1 MSLDPVADF
10 ESLLKKNE
18 FLFMVCKSS
27 RPPSPISIAYG
38 SSCGYRG
45 SWCLETLVSAV
56 AEKGGAVVTVT
67 SETADMLPKT
77 RQAPPAWTV
86 GLDCNTSDPLT
97 LHVMPSRHPHGSR
110 TGRQLSSRK
119 PVRSVRTKNEI
130 HCPAIREHVVKG
142 QPVLRPILPV
152 DLQAL
157 DLESGVGIAAGRG
170 DVQELV

>member
-18 FLFMVCKSS
+18 FLLMVCKSS

-77 RQAPPAWTV
+77 RQASGYTGQTIV
-86 GLDCNTSDPLT
+86 DPHHLLADRFKERRMVDIAVT
-97 LHVMPSRHPHGSR
+97 AKSGYPNWSRSTCHPGPS
-110 TGRQLSSRK
+110 
-119 PVRSVRTKNEI
+119 
-130 HCPAIREHVVKG
+130 KG
-142 QPVLRPILPV
+142 
-152 DLQAL
+152 
-157 DLESGVGIAAGRG
+157 GRG
-170 DVQELV
+170 LGILGN

>member
-77 RQAPPAWTV
+77 RQAFGLHRSDNRRPASSPRRSLQ
-86 GLDCNTSDPLT
+86 GKKNGRYSRDCEIGVPKLVSLNL
-97 LHVMPSRHPHGSR
+97 PSWSFE
-110 TGRQLSSRK
+110 GRQRSWNTGQLSPGS
-119 PVRSVRTKNEI
+119 
-130 HCPAIREHVVKG
+130 
-142 QPVLRPILPV
+142 
-152 DLQAL
+152 
-157 DLESGVGIAAGRG
+157 
-170 DVQELV
+170 

>member
-77 RQAPPAWTV
+77 LLEGSDKLARDAFVHSGKVFTSLVLFNASIISHNSGAPTDITV
-86 GLDCNTSDPLT
+86 GAP
-97 LHVMPSRHPHGSR
+97 
-110 TGRQLSSRK
+110 
-119 PVRSVRTKNEI
+119 
-130 HCPAIREHVVKG
+130 
-142 QPVLRPILPV
+142 
-152 DLQAL
+152 
-157 DLESGVGIAAGRG
+157 
-170 DVQELV
+170 